1 MLFGDYFYKSYF
13 KVNLLF
19 EQLNN
24 LRRYFFKK
32 YVYTIN
38 HKRIAIN
45 YLYFSMWT
53 GLSGAALAT
62 MIRLE
67 MAYPGSP
74 FFKGDSLRYLQVMTA
89 HGLIMVFF
97 VVVPIFFGGFANFLI
112 PYHIGSKDV
121 AFPRLNSIGFWIQP
135 LGFIVVAKIAFLR
148 PQLWRYYDKVSYYT
162 SLFNKSPL
170 DKYNYLAN
178 ETNSFSLN
186 TLFFITKF
194 FFISFFQKKN
204 SKFETYSNQTNISV
218 KLFLWDSVYKFP
230 DTFWNYVEKL
240 SRIRRRKIFFTKCS
254 NRAATTSGWTFITPF
269 SSNTK
274 FTAVGAQDVLII
286 AVVLAGVSTTIS
298 FTNLLITRR
307 TLVTIGLRNRR
318 VILPFITISLLLTLR
333 MLAIITPILGAA
345 FIMSALDRHWKTS
358 FFDFSYGGDPILF
371 QHLFWFFGHPEVY
384 VLIIPSFGFIN
395 MILPFNSTRRMAS
408 KHHMIWAI
416 YIMAYMGFIVWGHH
430 MYLVGLDH
438 RSRNLY
444 STITI
449 MISLPATIK
458 LANWTMALSTSAL
471 KIDTAFLFGVSYI
484 FLFLVGGLTGMWLS
498 HVGLNVSMHDTFY
511 VVAHFHLML
520 AGAAMTG
527 AFAGIYYYFTAIFGI
542 RYSIVFSYL
551 HVIYYSAGIWLTFL
565 PLFFLGF
572 SGLPRRVH
580 DFPLIFLGWQSAATA
595 GHCITLIGV
604 VFFFIMILDSHIEK
618 NVTTISTFGLPR
630 FHKRVQY
637 YIFKLSYISEFN
649 NISKALPTSKI
660 RNYISKNNYNE
671 HELLKITYFRRN
683 LNFKV

>member
-1 MLFGDYFYKSYF
+1 
-13 KVNLLF
+13 
-19 EQLNN
+19 
-24 LRRYFFKK
+24 
-32 YVYTIN
+32 
-38 HKRIAIN
+38 
-45 YLYFSMWT
+45 MWA

-148 PQLWRYYDKVSYYT
+148 PQLWRYYDKVTYYS
-162 SLFNKSPL
+162 SLFNSSPI
-170 DKYNYLAN
+170 DKYNYLLN
-178 ETNSFSLN
+178 EHNSIS
-186 TLFFITKF
+186 TTILFYLTKF
-194 FFISFFQKKN
+194 FFLSFFQKKI
-204 SKFETYSNQTNISV
+204 SKYEAYSNLNNNSI
-218 KLFLWDSVYKFP
+218 KLFLWENVYKFP
-230 DTFWNYVEKL
+230 ETFWSFIERLTK
-240 SRIRRRKIFFTKCS
+240 IRRRKIYFTKCS

-274 FTAVGAQDVLII
+274 FTAVGAQDILII
-286 AVVLAGVSTTIS
+286 AVILAGISTTIS

-318 VILPFITISLLLTLR
+318 ILLPFITISLLLTLR
-333 MLAIITPILGAA
+333 ILVLITPVLGAA
-345 FIMSALDRHWKTS
+345 FIMAALDRHWKTS

-395 MILPFNSTRRMAS
+395 MIIPFNNTRRMAS
-408 KHHMIWAI
+408 KHHMVWAI

-458 LANWTMALSTSAL
+458 LANWTMALSNGAL
-471 KIDTAFLFGVSYI
+471 KIDTALLFGVSYI
-484 FLFLVGGLTGMWLS
+484 FIFLVGGLTGMWLS

-527 AFAGIYYYFTAIFGI
+527 AFAGFYYYFTAIFGI
-542 RYSIVFSYL
+542 RYSLVFSYL

-565 PLFFLGF
+565 PLFYLGF
-572 SGLPRRVH
+572 SGLPRRIH
-580 DFPLIFLGWQSAATA
+580 DFPLIFLGWQSLATT
-595 GHCITLIGV
+595 GHGITLIGV
-604 VFFFIMILDSHIEK
+604 LFFFFMLFDSHIEK
-618 NVTTISTFGLPR
+618 TMHINSTYGIPR
-630 FHKRVQY
+630 FHKRIQY
-637 YIFKLSYISEFN
+637 YIFKSIYASETNQLLTGMPSYTIRLYIINNTFN
-649 NISKALPTSKI
+649 EYES
-660 RNYISKNNYNE
+660 
-671 HELLKITYFRRN
+671 F
-683 LNFKV
+683 NFSFKK

>member
-1 MLFGDYFYKSYF
+1 
-13 KVNLLF
+13 
-19 EQLNN
+19 
-24 LRRYFFKK
+24 
-32 YVYTIN
+32 
-38 HKRIAIN
+38 
-45 YLYFSMWT
+45 MWT
-53 GLSGAALAT
+53 GLSGAMLAT

-112 PYHIGSKDV
+112 PYHVGSKDV

-148 PQLWRYYDKVSYYT
+148 PQLWRYYDKVSFYT
-162 SLFNKSPL
+162 ALLNKSPL
-170 DKYNYLAN
+170 DKYNYLLN
-178 ETNSFSLN
+178 ENNSIIKSV
-186 TLFFITKF
+186 LFYISKF
-194 FFISFFQKKN
+194 FYITLFQKKN
-204 SKFETYSNQTNISV
+204 TKYETFTNQTNNSI
-218 KLFLWDSVYKFP
+218 KLFLWENVYKFP
-230 DTFWNYVEKL
+230 ETFWTYIEHLTKARV
-240 SRIRRRKIFFTKCS
+240 RKVYFTKCS

-274 FTAVGAQDVLII
+274 FTAIGAQDILII
-286 AVVLAGVSTTIS
+286 AVILAGISTTIS

-307 TLVTIGLRNRR
+307 TLVIVGLKNRR
-318 VILPFITISLLLTLR
+318 ILLPFITISILLTLR
-333 MLAIITPILGAA
+333 MLAIITPVLGAA
-345 FIMSALDRHWKTS
+345 FLMTAFDRHWKTS

-395 MILPFNSTRRMAS
+395 MIIPFNNTRRMAS
-408 KHHMIWAI
+408 KHHMVWAI

-458 LANWTMALSTSAL
+458 LANWTMALSAGAL
-471 KIDTAFLFGVSYI
+471 KIDTAFLFGISYI
-484 FLFLVGGLTGMWLS
+484 FIFLVGGLTGMWLS

-520 AGAAMTG
+520 AGAAVVG
-527 AFAGIYYYFTAIFGI
+527 IFAGFYYYFTAIFGI
-542 RYSIVFSYL
+542 RYSVVFSYL
-551 HVIYYSAGIWLTFL
+551 HLIYYSAGIWLTFL

-580 DFPLIFLGWQSAATA
+580 DFPLIFLGWQSLATT
-595 GHCITLIGV
+595 GHGITLMG
-604 VFFFIMILDSHIEK
+604 VFFFFFMILDSHLEK
-618 NVTTISTFGLPR
+618 VMSLNSTHGVPR
-630 FHKRVQY
+630 FHKRAQY
-637 YIFKLSYISEFN
+637 YIFKIAYAGEVIKLLSGAPSMSIRLFIAN
-649 NISKALPTSKI
+649 NV
-660 RNYISKNNYNE
+660 YNE
-671 HELLKITYFRRN
+671 FEVFKLKLRRKRKIF
-683 LNFKV
+683 FK